1 MDIEK
6 LTKAQTVLLTLL
18 VSFVTSIATGI
29 VTVTLM
35 DQAPPAITQT
45 IQRVVTKTIETVAP
59 ENTQTASAKNDIVVV
74 KEQNLVVDVVDKTKE
89 IFGRIVN
96 KTENGEIFSGFGIFV
111 DKSGIFITDSSNLV
125 EGGNYAVYIG
135 DKKIDLQKV
144 SVNESKHIAY
154 LKVAQNDSPIFKTFF
169 KEANIVSPDS
179 LKLGQSIIVLGGIES
194 TEVFTGIVSGF
205 VKDNLLD
212 GTASTTPSELPEIK
226 DLSILAIKTNISSPS
241 VFGGAPILNLKG
253 EVVGINIETG
263 TNSFIPIDFVSFD
276 IENILNQD
284 STKKID

>member
-45 IQRVVTKTIETVAP
+45 IQRVVTKTIETVSP
-59 ENTQTASAKNDIVVV
+59 ENTQTASAKNDMVVV
-74 KEQNLVVDVVDKTKE
+74 KEQSSVADVVDKTKE

-111 DKSGIFITDSSNLV
+111 DKSGIFMTDSSNLV
-125 EGGNYAVYIG
+125 EGGDYAVYIG
-135 DKKIDLQKV
+135 DKKIDLQKI
-144 SVNESKHIAY
+144 SINENKHIAY
-154 LKVAQNDSPIFKTFF
+154 LRVVQNDSQIFKTFF

-179 LKLGQSIIVLGGIES
+179 LKLGQSIVVLGGIES

-205 VKDNLLD
+205 VRDSISD
-212 GTASTTPSELPEIK
+212 DTASTTSEMK
-226 DLSILAIKTNISSPS
+226 DLVTLAIKTNISPTS

-253 EVVGINIETG
+253 EVVGMNVETG

-276 IENILNQD
+276 IKNILSQD
-284 STKKID
+284 SSKKID

>member
-74 KEQNLVVDVVDKTKE
+74 KEQNSVADVVDKMKE
-89 IFGRIVN
+89 IFVRIVN
-96 KTENGEIFSGFGIFV
+96 KTESGEIFVGFGFFV
-111 DKSGIFITDSSNLV
+111 DKSGILVTDSSNLV
-125 EGGNYAVYIG
+125 EGGNYAVYIE
-135 DKKIDLQKV
+135 DKKIDLQKI
-144 SVNESKHIAY
+144 SINESKHVAY
-154 LKVAQNDSPIFKTFF
+154 LKVVQNDSQIFKTFF
-169 KEANIVSPDS
+169 KEANIASSDS
-179 LKLGQSIIVLGGIES
+179 LKLGQSIVVLGGIES

-205 VKDNLLD
+205 VRDSVSDN
-212 GTASTTPSELPEIK
+212 TASTTSEIK
-226 DLSILAIKTNISSPS
+226 DLVTLAIKTNISPTS
-241 VFGGAPILNLKG
+241 VFGGAPMLNLKG
-253 EVVGINIETG
+253 EVVGINVETG

-276 IENILNQD
+276 IKNILSQD
-284 STKKID
+284 PPKKVD